1 MVKSSTLP
9 NSYPGLYVYFRA
21 NRMFIK
27 TWHFLW
33 LVRSSALT
41 KENDDFGTQPTYKT
55 KISNICKVISYPYIF
70 TAVRYWKY
78 IETFDILQ
86 HLSLTHTLSP
96 HTHFLPIYISIKFSY
111 MRVTKDK
118 TYTNPMLPM
127 LVWKVKLVYEKWR
140 H

>member
-1 MVKSSTLP
+1 MVKSSTHP
-9 NSYPGLYVYFRA
+9 NFYPGLYVYFSA

-33 LVRSSALT
+33 LVMSSALT
-41 KENDDFGTQPTYKT
+41 KENDDFGTQPTSKT

-86 HLSLTHTLSP
+86 HLSFTHTLSP
-96 HTHFLPIYISIKFSY
+96 HTHSLCIYIYIFLLNLVIWEWQRIKLILIQ
-111 MRVTKDK
+111 RCQCLCGK
-118 TYTNPMLPM
+118 
-127 LVWKVKLVYEKWR
+127 
-140 H
+140 